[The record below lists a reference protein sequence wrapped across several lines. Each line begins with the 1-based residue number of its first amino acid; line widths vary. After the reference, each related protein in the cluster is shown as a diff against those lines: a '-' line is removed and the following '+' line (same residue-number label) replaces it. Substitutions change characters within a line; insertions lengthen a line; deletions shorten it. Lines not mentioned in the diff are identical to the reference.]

1 MNQFYQIAHGA
12 NRMASNSASPYNIM
26 VDTVTA
32 TLLRPFSSSI
42 NPLSF
47 PHMSL
52 VYTLI
57 QSLLLLI

>member
-32 TLLRPFSSSI
+32 TLLS
-42 NPLSF
+42 PL
-47 PHMSL
+47 
-52 VYTLI
+52 VNRENNN
-57 QSLLLLI
+57 Q

>member
-32 TLLRPFSSSI
+32 TLRPFSSSI